1 MSYYGFERL
10 RTDVAAL
17 ENAMCDLRQTL
28 NRFEQQ
34 YNYQA
39 EALPVLLASQTLRR
53 INELYLKAY
62 CEVLTLDESF
72 KD

>member
-1 MSYYGFERL
+1 
-10 RTDVAAL
+10 
-17 ENAMCDLRQTL
+17 MCDLRQTL
-28 NRFEQQ
+28 NGLEQQ

-39 EALPVLLASQTLRR
+39 ESLPVLLASQTLRR
-53 INELYLKAY
+53 INALYLKAY

>member
-1 MSYYGFERL
+1 MNYDGSEGL

-17 ENAMCDLRQTL
+17 ANAMCDLRQTL
-28 NRFEQQ
+28 NGLEQQ

-39 EALPVLLASQTLRR
+39 ESLPVLLASQTLRR
-53 INELYLKAY
+53 INALYLKAY
-62 CEVLTLDESF
+62 CEVLTLDQSF